1 MGKAVN
7 IFSFHNQ
14 CEMERILDDF
24 EKEVLKLRL
33 AYEYAG
39 RDGFD
44 TTVDSLIFECVSFLE
59 QYTCDL
65 SVLLNCVSCGRDMN
79 PDDELSEC

>member
-1 MGKAVN
+1 MEKAVN

-33 AYEYAG
+33 AYDYAG
-39 RDGFD
+39 RDGFG
-44 TTVDSLIFECVSFLE
+44 TTVDSLIGECVSYME
-59 QYTCDL
+59 QYTGDL
-65 SVLLNCVSCGRDMN
+65 SVLLNCVSRGLDMN
-79 PDDELSEC
+79 AEDDLSEC